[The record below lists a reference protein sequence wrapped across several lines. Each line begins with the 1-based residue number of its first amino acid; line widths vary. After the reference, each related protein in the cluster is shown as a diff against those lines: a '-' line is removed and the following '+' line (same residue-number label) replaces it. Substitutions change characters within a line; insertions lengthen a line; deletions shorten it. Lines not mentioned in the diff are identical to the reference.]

1 MRLTRRAFIKLI
13 PIGAAIG
20 VASWWFLKQKTET
33 TPTGY
38 VGNTSSLQA
47 QTQANPQTESNTG
60 ASSVAS
66 DFPVTWSVDQPTNV
80 DPKGYR
86 LSVDGDVSHPL
97 QLTLDQLYSM
107 SSVSETQTIYCP
119 GEWSALVA
127 WEGIPL
133 SRLLSLAGTPSTF
146 NHLTV
151 ESVTGYSMDFSQNDV
166 AVSGTMIALKA
177 GSAPLKVEHGYPARL
192 VLPGKPGY
200 EWVKY
205 VAKITCVKG

>member
-1 MRLTRRAFIKLI
+1 MTLTRRAFIKLI
-13 PIGAAIG
+13 PLGAAIG
-20 VASWWFLKQKTET
+20 VVSWWFLKQKTQAAS
-33 TPTGY
+33 TGY
-38 VGNTSSLQA
+38 VENTGSPQA
-47 QTQANPQTESNTG
+47 QTQISSQTESNTG

-66 DFPVTWSVDQPTNV
+66 DFPVTWSVDHPTNV

-97 QLTLDQLYSM
+97 QLTLDELYSM
-107 SSVSETQTIYCP
+107 SSVSESQTIYCP
-119 GEWSALVA
+119 GEWSAIVA

-133 SRLLSLAGTPSTF
+133 SRLLSLAGTPSAF
-146 NHLTV
+146 DHLTV
-151 ESVTGYSMDFSQNDV
+151 ESVTGYSMDLSQNDV

-192 VLPGKPGY
+192 VLPGKLGY

-205 VAKITCVKG
+205 VARITCVKG